1 MVLNRLQTHLQQE
14 LQSSLCRYCSQ
25 DIPRARGEAP
35 GILCFLKRQGVPDPL
50 SWFNLG
56 VAFEAK
62 GDLKGAESAYR
73 QALLLQP
80 DLDRVSEYL
89 KRVSKN

>member
-1 MVLNRLQTHLQQE
+1 MPEELPLLNSLAVLFSRIQKFDDALQLLSKAVQINPE
-14 LQSSLCRYCSQ
+14 
-25 DIPRARGEAP
+25 
-35 GILCFLKRQGVPDPL
+35 DPL

-80 DLDRVSEYL
+80 DLDRASEYL
-89 KRVSKN
+89 QRVSKN